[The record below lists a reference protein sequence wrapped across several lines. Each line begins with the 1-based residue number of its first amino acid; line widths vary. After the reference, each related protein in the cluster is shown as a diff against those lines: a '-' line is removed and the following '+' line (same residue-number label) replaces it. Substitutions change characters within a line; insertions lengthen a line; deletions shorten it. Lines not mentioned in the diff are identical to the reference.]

1 MVRLLEVGLIGA
13 VCVAVLAF
21 GGTAPSF
28 FAVAQVIIL
37 GLGVLFVL
45 SGRFSRVTS
54 AHIPIASPLLLL
66 ALVLLQVCPLS
77 VSLAPLFGRVPDDL
91 VGESHFTVSMAQYQ
105 TVSHLLLLVSYLTA
119 YFLTLAL
126 CRDRNAKRRLVF
138 AIVSFG
144 VFEALYGLIQYL
156 TGWQQIFAYVKK
168 YYLEEATGTYI
179 NRNHFAGFLEMVL
192 PFAVALTLRRTRIL
206 FQNPSSRTATLGKI
220 ASRTE
225 FLSLVFWL
233 FLATLLFVALV
244 LSRSRMGIISVL
256 VSLIA
261 ILALD
266 GTASMRARTRAAVA
280 ALLFLGVLGLVVWIG
295 SDPVMSRFETLG
307 QEYNFSG
314 QNRISI
320 WRDTLGLIRHHPLLG
335 TGLGS
340 FSTVYPSVQTVFLT
354 LLVEHAH
361 CDYLEVASELGLP
374 GAILVFGSIFWVLA
388 QTACQYK
395 KTEESF
401 DKVVSL
407 GCIGGIAAI
416 LVHSL
421 ADFNLYIPANALV
434 FTMIL
439 ALAWSNAHPGE
450 TSVGNAGKVLEAAT
464 REAGRREAE
473 SRNDASGAGS
483 VQWRTAGTQEGFPR
497 ISRMPNAW

>member
-1 MVRLLEVGLIGA
+1 MVRLLEVGLVGA

-28 FAVAQVIIL
+28 FATTQVIIL
-37 GLGVLFVL
+37 GLGVLFIL
-45 SGRFSRVTS
+45 SGQVSRITS
-54 AHIPIASPLLLL
+54 THIPIASPLLLF
-66 ALVLLQVCPLS
+66 AFVLLQVCPLP
-77 VSLAPLFGRVPDDL
+77 VSLAPLFGRTPDDL

-105 TVSHLLLLVSYLTA
+105 TVSHLLLLVTYLTA
-119 YFLTLAL
+119 FFLTLVL
-126 CRDRNAKRRLVF
+126 CRDPNAKRRLVF
-138 AIVSFG
+138 AIVSLG

-156 TGWQQIFAYVKK
+156 TGWQQIFTYVKK

-179 NRNHFAGFLEMVL
+179 NRNHFAGFLEMIL
-192 PFAVALTLRRTRIL
+192 PFAVVLALRWARLL
-206 FQNPSSRTATLGKI
+206 FQNPSSRTAALRKI

-225 FLSLVFWL
+225 LLSLVFWL

-244 LSRSRMGIISVL
+244 LSRSRMGTISAL
-256 VSLIA
+256 VSLVA

-280 ALLFLGVLGLVVWIG
+280 ALFFLGVLGLVVWIG

-307 QEYNFSG
+307 QEYNFNG

-320 WRDTLGLIRHHPLLG
+320 WRDTLGLIGHHPLLG

-340 FSTVYPSVQTVFLT
+340 FSTVYPSVQTVFLP

-388 QTACQYK
+388 KTAGQYK
-395 KTEESF
+395 KAEESF
-401 DKVVSL
+401 DKAVSL
-407 GCIGGIAAI
+407 GCLGSIAAI

-434 FTMIL
+434 FTVIL
-439 ALAWSNAHPGE
+439 ALAWSHVHAAE
-450 TSVGNAGKVLEAAT
+450 TPERAAASVP
-464 REAGRREAE
+464 
-473 SRNDASGAGS
+473 
-483 VQWRTAGTQEGFPR
+483 Q
-497 ISRMPNAW
+497 ISRYVGRA

>member
-1 MVRLLEVGLIGA
+1 MVRLLEVGVVSA

-28 FAVAQVIIL
+28 FAITQVIIL
-37 GLGVLFVL
+37 GLGVLFIL
-45 SGRFSRVTS
+45 SGQVSRITS
-54 AHIPIASPLLLL
+54 THIPIASPLLLL
-66 ALVLLQVCPLS
+66 AFVLLQVCPLP
-77 VSLAPLFGRVPDDL
+77 VSLAPLFGRTPDDL

-105 TVSHLLLLVSYLTA
+105 TVSHLLLLVTYLTA
-119 YFLTLAL
+119 FFLTLVL
-126 CRDRNAKRRLVF
+126 CRDPNAKRRLVF
-138 AIVSFG
+138 ALVSLG

-156 TGWQQIFAYVKK
+156 TGWQQIFTYVKK
-168 YYLEEATGTYI
+168 YYLEEATGTYV
-179 NRNHFAGFLEMVL
+179 NRNHFAGFLEMIL
-192 PFAVALTLRRTRIL
+192 PFAVVLASRWARLL
-206 FQNPSSRTATLGKI
+206 FQNTPSRTATLRKI

-225 FLSLVFWL
+225 LLSLVFWL

-244 LSRSRMGIISVL
+244 LSRSRMGTISAL
-256 VSLIA
+256 VSLVA

-280 ALLFLGVLGLVVWIG
+280 ALFFLGVLGLVVWIG

-307 QEYNFSG
+307 QEYNFNG

-340 FSTVYPSVQTVFLT
+340 FSTVYPSVQTVFLH
-354 LLVEHAH
+354 LLVDHAH

-388 QTACQYK
+388 QTAGQYK
-395 KTEESF
+395 KAEESF
-401 DKVVSL
+401 DKAVSL
-407 GCIGGIAAI
+407 GCIGSIAAI

-434 FTMIL
+434 LTVIL
-439 ALAWSNAHPGE
+439 ALAWSHGHAGE
-450 TSVGNAGKVLEAAT
+450 TSEKAPARVP
-464 REAGRREAE
+464 
-473 SRNDASGAGS
+473 
-483 VQWRTAGTQEGFPR
+483 Q
-497 ISRMPNAW
+497 ISRYVGRA

>member
-1 MVRLLEVGLIGA
+1 MVRLLEVGFVGA
-13 VCVAVLAF
+13 VCVAVLTF

-28 FAVAQVIIL
+28 FAVTQLIIL
-37 GLGVLFVL
+37 GMGVLFAL

-54 AHIPIASPLLLL
+54 AHIPIASPLLLF
-66 ALVLLQVCPLS
+66 AFVLLQACPLP
-77 VSLAPLFGRVPDDL
+77 VSLAPLFGRAPDDL
-91 VGESHFTVSMAQYQ
+91 VAKSYFTVSMAQYQ
-105 TVSHLLLLVSYLTA
+105 TVSHLLLLVTYLTA
-119 YFLTLAL
+119 FFLTLVL
-126 CRDRNAKRRLVF
+126 CRDSNAKRRLVF
-138 AIVSFG
+138 AIVSLG

-168 YYLEEATGTYI
+168 YYLEEATGTYV
-179 NRNHFAGFLEMVL
+179 NRNHFAGFLEMIL
-192 PFAVALTLRRTRIL
+192 PFAVVLTLRGTRPL
-206 FQNPSSRTATLGKI
+206 FQNTSSRTTLRKI

-225 FLSLVFWL
+225 LLSLVFWL
-233 FLATLLFVALV
+233 FLAILLFVVLV
-244 LSRSRMGIISVL
+244 LSRSRMGIISAL
-256 VSLIA
+256 VSIVA
-261 ILALD
+261 ILTLD
-266 GTASMRARTRAAVA
+266 GTASMRARPRAAVA
-280 ALLFLGVLGLVVWIG
+280 ALFFLGVLGLVVWIG

-307 QEYNFSG
+307 QEYNLGG

-388 QTACQYK
+388 QTAGQYK

-401 DKVVSL
+401 DKAVSL
-407 GCIGGIAAI
+407 GCIGSIAAI

-434 FTMIL
+434 FTVIL
-439 ALAWSNAHPGE
+439 ALAWSHARPEETPARASARVPG
-450 TSVGNAGKVLEAAT
+450 TSSHVGPA
-464 REAGRREAE
+464 
-473 SRNDASGAGS
+473 
-483 VQWRTAGTQEGFPR
+483 
-497 ISRMPNAW
+497 

>member
-1 MVRLLEVGLIGA
+1 MVRLLEVGLVGA

-28 FAVAQVIIL
+28 FATTQVIIL
-37 GLGVLFVL
+37 GLGVLFIL
-45 SGRFSRVTS
+45 SGQVSRITS
-54 AHIPIASPLLLL
+54 THIPIASPLLLF
-66 ALVLLQVCPLS
+66 AFVLLQVCPLP
-77 VSLAPLFGRVPDDL
+77 VSLAPLFGRTPDDL

-105 TVSHLLLLVSYLTA
+105 TVSHLLLLVTYLTA
-119 YFLTLAL
+119 FFLTLVL
-126 CRDRNAKRRLVF
+126 CRDPNAKRRLVF
-138 AIVSFG
+138 AIVSLG

-156 TGWQQIFAYVKK
+156 TGWQQIFTYVKK

-179 NRNHFAGFLEMVL
+179 NRNHFAGFLEMIL
-192 PFAVALTLRRTRIL
+192 PFAVVLALRWARLL
-206 FQNPSSRTATLGKI
+206 FQNTSRRTATIRKI

-225 FLSLVFWL
+225 LLSLVFWL
-233 FLATLLFVALV
+233 FLAAVLFVALV
-244 LSRSRMGIISVL
+244 LSRSRMGTISAL
-256 VSLIA
+256 VSVVA

-266 GTASMRARTRAAVA
+266 GTASMRAHTRAAVTV
-280 ALLFLGVLGLVVWIG
+280 LFFLGVLGLVVWIG
-295 SDPVMSRFETLG
+295 IDPVMSRFETLG
-307 QEYNFSG
+307 QEYNFNG

-340 FSTVYPSVQTVFLT
+340 FSTVYPSVQTVFLH

-388 QTACQYK
+388 RTGGQYK
-395 KTEESF
+395 KAEESF
-401 DKVVSL
+401 DKAVSL
-407 GCIGGIAAI
+407 GCIGSIAAI

-434 FTMIL
+434 FTVIL
-439 ALAWSNAHPGE
+439 ALAWSHVHAGE
-450 TSVGNAGKVLEAAT
+450 TPERAAT
-464 REAGRREAE
+464 
-473 SRNDASGAGS
+473 S
-483 VQWRTAGTQEGFPR
+483 VR
-497 ISRMPNAW
+497 

>member
-66 ALVLLQVCPLS
+66 ALVLLQVCPLP

-91 VGESHFTVSMAQYQ
+91 VGESHFTVSMARYQ

-138 AIVSFG
+138 AVVSFG

-179 NRNHFAGFLEMVL
+179 NRNHFAGFLEMLL
-192 PFAVALTLRRTRIL
+192 PFVIVLALRWTYLLSKNTSGRAGTFRKL
-206 FQNPSSRTATLGKI
+206 V
-220 ASRTE
+220 SRTE
-225 FLSLVFWL
+225 LVSVVFWL
-233 FLATLLFVALV
+233 FLAIVILAALI
-244 LSRSRMGIISVL
+244 LSRSRMGIISALASL
-256 VSLIA
+256 VA
-261 ILALD
+261 ILALA
-266 GTASMRARTRAAVA
+266 GTSTVGPRARAAVA
-280 ALLFLGVLGLVVWIG
+280 VVFFLGVLGLVLWIG

-307 QEYNFSG
+307 QEYNLNG
-314 QNRISI
+314 QSRVSI
-320 WRDTLGLIRHHPLLG
+320 WHDTLGLIRQHPFLG

-340 FSTVYPSVQTVFLT
+340 FFVAYTSVQTAFLN

-361 CDYLEVASELGLP
+361 CDYLEVATELGLP

-388 QTACQYK
+388 QPVRRYGK
-395 KTEESF
+395 LEERF
-401 DKVVSL
+401 DKAVSL
-407 GCIGGIAAI
+407 ACIGSIGAI

-439 ALAWSNAHPGE
+439 AMAWSSAHPE
-450 TSVGNAGKVLEAAT
+450 SPP
-464 REAGRREAE
+464 RREI
-473 SRNDASGAGS
+473 
-483 VQWRTAGTQEGFPR
+483 P
-497 ISRMPNAW
+497 

>member
-1 MVRLLEVGLIGA
+1 MVRILEVGLVGA

-28 FAVAQVIIL
+28 FATTQVIIL
-37 GLGVLFVL
+37 GLGVLFIL
-45 SGRFSRVTS
+45 SGQVSRITS
-54 AHIPIASPLLLL
+54 THIPIASPLLLF
-66 ALVLLQVCPLS
+66 ALVLLQVCPLP
-77 VSLAPLFGRVPDDL
+77 VSLAPLLGRTPDDL
-91 VGESHFTVSMAQYQ
+91 VGETHFTVSMSPYQ
-105 TVSHLLLLVSYLTA
+105 TVSHLLLLVTYLTA
-119 YFLTLAL
+119 FFLTLVL
-126 CRDRNAKRRLVF
+126 CRNPNAKRRLVF
-138 AIVSFG
+138 AIVSLG

-156 TGWQQIFAYVKK
+156 TGWQQIFTYVKK

-179 NRNHFAGFLEMVL
+179 NRNHFAGFLEMIL
-192 PFAVALTLRRTRIL
+192 PFAVVLALRWARLL
-206 FQNPSSRTATLGKI
+206 FQNTSSRTATLRKI

-225 FLSLVFWL
+225 LLSLVFWL
-233 FLATLLFVALV
+233 FLAILLFVALV
-244 LSRSRMGIISVL
+244 LSRSRMGTISAL
-256 VSLIA
+256 VSLVA

-266 GTASMRARTRAAVA
+266 GTASMRARTRAAVTV
-280 ALLFLGVLGLVVWIG
+280 LFFLGVLGLVVWIG

-307 QEYNFSG
+307 QEYNFNG

-340 FSTVYPSVQTVFLT
+340 FSTVYPSVQTVFLH

-388 QTACQYK
+388 RTAGQYK
-395 KTEESF
+395 KAEESF
-401 DKVVSL
+401 DKAVSL
-407 GCIGGIAAI
+407 GCIGSIGAI

-434 FTMIL
+434 FTVIL
-439 ALAWSNAHPGE
+439 ALAWSHVHAGE
-450 TSVGNAGKVLEAAT
+450 TPERAAT
-464 REAGRREAE
+464 
-473 SRNDASGAGS
+473 S
-483 VQWRTAGTQEGFPR
+483 VR
-497 ISRMPNAW
+497 

>member
-1 MVRLLEVGLIGA
+1 MVRMLEVGLVGA

-28 FAVAQVIIL
+28 FAVTQLIIL
-37 GLGVLFVL
+37 GMGVLFVL
-45 SGRFSRVTS
+45 SGRFSRVTCT
-54 AHIPIASPLLLL
+54 HIPIASPLLLF
-66 ALVLLQVCPLS
+66 AFVLLQVCPLP
-77 VSLAPLFGRVPDDL
+77 VSLAPLFGRAPDDL
-91 VGESHFTVSMAQYQ
+91 VAKSYFTVSMAPYQ
-105 TVSHLLLLVSYLTA
+105 TVSHLLLLATYLTVF
-119 YFLTLAL
+119 FLTLVL
-126 CRDRNAKRRLVF
+126 CRDSNAKRRLVF
-138 AIVSFG
+138 AILLLG

-156 TGWQQIFAYVKK
+156 TGWQQIFTYVKK
-168 YYLEEATGTYI
+168 YYLEEATGTYV
-179 NRNHFAGFLEMVL
+179 NRNHFAGFLEMIL
-192 PFAVALTLRRTRIL
+192 PFAVVLTLRGTRPL
-206 FQNPSSRTATLGKI
+206 FQNTSSRTTTLRKI

-225 FLSLVFWL
+225 LFSLVFWL
-233 FLATLLFVALV
+233 FLAILLFVALV
-244 LSRSRMGIISVL
+244 LSRSRMGIISAL
-256 VSLIA
+256 VSIVA
-261 ILALD
+261 ILTLD

-280 ALLFLGVLGLVVWIG
+280 ALFFLGVLGLVVWIG
-295 SDPVMSRFETLG
+295 SDPVISRFETLG
-307 QEYNFSG
+307 QEYNLGG

-388 QTACQYK
+388 QTAGQYK

-401 DKVVSL
+401 DRAVSL
-407 GCIGGIAAI
+407 GCIGSIAAI

-434 FTMIL
+434 FTVIL
-439 ALAWSNAHPGE
+439 ALAWSHARPEE
-450 TSVGNAGKVLEAAT
+450 TPAESLRPCSRDIKSCWPSLKVL
-464 REAGRREAE
+464 
-473 SRNDASGAGS
+473 
-483 VQWRTAGTQEGFPR
+483 R
-497 ISRMPNAW
+497 IHAR